1 MIKHICL
8 TVWVCLTALLCPNSI
23 AMPDSEK
30 QSYLDWVENN
40 LNQFW
45 LMTTRMPWCAQPM
58 Y

>member
-45 LMTTRMPWCAQPM
+45 LMTTRMP
-58 Y
+58 